1 MYDRAQRM
9 QLRRR
14 VAALSA
20 VVVGVLMLVAI
31 YPAFS
36 VRTRDDLNLLIVTL
50 DTTRA
55 DRLGAYGSSAKATP
69 AFDRIAAE
77 GVLFQR
83 AVTAV
88 PLTLPS
94 HATIFTGRYPPAHGV
109 R

>member
-1 MYDRAQRM
+1 MKH
-9 QLRRR
+9 RRT
-14 VAALSA
+14 VAVAVAGAAICVGTFLALC
-20 VVVGVLMLVAI
+20 
-31 YPAFS
+31 
-36 VRTRDDLNLLIVTL
+36 VRTPGTGSIAGRLSRGVAQSDLNLLLVTL

-55 DRLGAYGSSAKATP
+55 DRLGAYGSTARATP

-94 HATIFTGRYPPAHGV
+94 HATIFT
-109 R
+109 